1 MVDIRRWRNVLAIAL
16 VCLAVSAPADA
27 WNDRDD
33 TVAAT
38 SAAAALRGKGLEA
51 GYNLDYD
58 AAEEAFRAAIAAD
71 PDHPAA
77 HRQLAATFWIKAL
90 WIRGTVTVDDYFGQV
105 SGDLKRRPPPQ
116 DMAAPFHEH
125 VDRAIA
131 LAAQRVRQAPD
142 DAEARFQLGAA
153 YGLLTLYQN
162 TIEGR
167 VVGGLRTGRR
177 AFAEQQ
183 RALSLDPSRKD
194 AGLQLGI
201 YRYGVSTLSAPLRWL
216 ATLAGVGGGR
226 ETGIRQVEEAAS
238 YPSEAQ
244 TNARFTLLSI
254 YTRER
259 RYDDALRIIQQLRQM
274 YPRNRLLWL
283 ETASAELRAG
293 RPAEARRW
301 NEEGLAKLSADP
313 RPKASGEEA
322 RWRAQQL
329 AIESAL
335 KKVRQ

>member
-1 MVDIRRWRNVLAIAL
+1 MVGIRRRRNVVVLALA
-16 VCLAVSAPADA
+16 CLTVSATADTGK
-27 WNDRDD
+27 DRDD
-33 TVAAT
+33 
-38 SAAAALRGKGLEA
+38 AAALRRKGLEA

-58 AAEEAFRAAIAAD
+58 VAAETFRAAIAAS
-71 PDHPAA
+71 PSHPAA
-77 HRQLAATFWIKAL
+77 HRLLAATFWIKAL
-90 WIRGTVTVDDYFGQV
+90 WSQGQVTVADYFGQV
-105 SGDLKRRPPPQ
+105 SGDLKRTPPPP
-116 DMAAPFHEH
+116 DVAAAFREH

-131 LAAQRVRQAPD
+131 LASEGVRQNPN
-142 DAEARFQLGAA
+142 DADARFQLGAA
-153 YGLLTLYQN
+153 YGLLTLYQS

-183 RALSLDPSRKD
+183 RALALDPSRKD
-194 AGLQLGI
+194 AGLQLGL
-201 YRYGVSTLSAPLRWL
+201 YRYGVSTFSAPLRWL
-216 ATLAGVGGGR
+216 ASLAGVRGGR
-226 ETGIRQVEEAAS
+226 ETGIRQVEEAAA
-238 YPSEAQ
+238 YPCETQ
-244 TNARFTLLSI
+244 TNARLSLI
-254 YTRER
+254 AMYTRER
-259 RYDDALRIIQQLRQM
+259 RYDDALRIIEQLRQM

-283 ETASAELRAG
+283 ETASAELHAG

-335 KKVRQ
+335 KKAGQR